1 MSKTIY
7 WNKDIAVETIDGT
20 PFRMYA
26 DRPRRIEDLL
36 AFAEHW
42 PDRACIIQGGRT
54 VTFAALVS
62 ASAAKA
68 AYLLDQGVTR
78 GDRVFILGW
87 NGPDWVLNFWACLRI
102 GAIPVVGNTWW
113 SEAEFGDALTL
124 IQPAIVLA
132 DASAR
137 SKIAPDAGWTL
148 GTWEVD
154 ETARGHELPALSA
167 EDAARL
173 SETDPAAIIFTSG
186 TSGQA
191 KAVLLAHRSLLSN
204 QMMILHVTRR
214 LPYTPDPGSGDVGLH
229 TGPLFHIGGLH
240 ALIRAVLVGNTL
252 VFCKGRFDAGEVIKL
267 IEKHRIV
274 RWSAVPTMVTRI
286 IEHPDLPQHD
296 ISSLTAMTMGG
307 STISAEYFERVRK
320 VIPSVQARIATGY
333 GLSENAGQAT
343 TASGRQTIEKPG
355 TCGRPMPLT
364 EVRVVPLDGLPD
376 GEILIRAPTQML
388 RYYGIPETPID
399 AEGWL
404 HTGDLGRMD
413 DDGFVWI
420 TGRAKDIIIRGGE
433 NIAPAAVEEALTSLP
448 GVSEAAVFGMPH
460 GELGEEVMAVVFV
473 EAERTEEELKAEVR
487 ARLSSF
493 AVPTLWK
500 IQHDPLPTNQTG
512 KIDKVTLR
520 RTLLAERGNSVVG

>member
-1 MSKTIY
+1 MTAQTF
-7 WNKDIAVETIDGT
+7 WNKEIAVETVGGT
-20 PFRMYA
+20 SFRMYT

-36 AFAEHW
+36 AFADHW
-42 PDRACIIQGGRT
+42 PDRPCIIQGERT
-54 VTFAALVS
+54 VTFSALRK

-68 AYLLDQGVTR
+68 QALHALGVRR

-87 NGPDWVLNFWACLRI
+87 NGPDWVLNFWACLQM
-102 GAIPVVGNTWW
+102 GAVPVVGNTWW
-113 SEAEFGDALTL
+113 SAAEFADALDL
-124 IQPAIVLA
+124 IQPKAVLA
-132 DASAR
+132 DASMQA
-137 SKIAPDAGWTL
+137 KLPQGGGWTL
-148 GTWEVD
+148 GDWTVD
-154 ETARGHELPALSA
+154 ETSEATAPPAI
-167 EDAARL
+167 DGTV

-186 TSGQA
+186 TSGRA

-214 LPYTPDPGSGDVGLH
+214 LPYIPDPGAGDVGLH

-252 VFCKGRFDAGEVIKL
+252 VFCKGRFDAGEVIGL

-286 IEHPDLPQHD
+286 IEHPDLPNHD

-343 TASGRQTIEKPG
+343 TASGKQTIEKPG
-355 TCGRPMPLT
+355 TCGRAMPLA
-364 EVRVVPLDGLPD
+364 ELRIVPLEGLPD
-376 GEILIRAPTQML
+376 GEIQIRSPTQML
-388 RYYGIPETPID
+388 RYYGIEETPID
-399 AEGWL
+399 GDGWL

-413 DDGFVWI
+413 EDGFVWI

-448 GVSEAAVFGMPH
+448 GVSEAAVFGVPH
-460 GELGEEVMAVVFV
+460 SELGEEVMAVVS
-473 EAERTEEELKAEVR
+473 AEPGRGADALRAEVK
-487 ARLSSF
+487 ALLASF
-493 AVPTLWK
+493 AVPSLWK
-500 IQHDPLPTNQTG
+500 VQHEPLPTNQTG
-512 KIDKVTLR
+512 KIDKMAIR
-520 RTLLAERGNSVVG
+520 RAALAEREQAEA

>member
-1 MSKTIY
+1 
-7 WNKDIAVETIDGT
+7 
-20 PFRMYA
+20 
-26 DRPRRIEDLL
+26 
-36 AFAEHW
+36 
-42 PDRACIIQGGRT
+42 
-54 VTFAALVS
+54 
-62 ASAAKA
+62 
-68 AYLLDQGVTR
+68 
-78 GDRVFILGW
+78 
-87 NGPDWVLNFWACLRI
+87 
-102 GAIPVVGNTWW
+102 
-113 SEAEFGDALTL
+113 
-124 IQPAIVLA
+124 
-132 DASAR
+132 
-137 SKIAPDAGWTL
+137 
-148 GTWEVD
+148 
-154 ETARGHELPALSA
+154 
-167 EDAARL
+167 
-173 SETDPAAIIFTSG
+173 
-186 TSGQA
+186 
-191 KAVLLAHRSLLSN
+191 
-204 QMMILHVTRR
+204 
-214 LPYTPDPGSGDVGLH
+214 
-229 TGPLFHIGGLH
+229 
-240 ALIRAVLVGNTL
+240 
-252 VFCKGRFDAGEVIKL
+252 
-267 IEKHRIV
+267 
-274 RWSAVPTMVTRI
+274 
-286 IEHPDLPQHD
+286 
-296 ISSLTAMTMGG
+296 MTMGG